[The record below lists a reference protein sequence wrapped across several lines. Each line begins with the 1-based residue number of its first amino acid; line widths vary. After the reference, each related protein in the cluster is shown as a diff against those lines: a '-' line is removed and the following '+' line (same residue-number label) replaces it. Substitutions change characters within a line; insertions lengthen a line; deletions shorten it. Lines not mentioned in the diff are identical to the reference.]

1 MNSHGLGL
9 ALYSVAQLVAVSLYW
24 FVRSVDREWGNV
36 QQFIGHLGPAAF
48 LVAAG
53 AVTMFYR
60 NNLVALTRREA
71 WLATIGGAAYILGD
85 TFVMHPPFGVFDGA
99 GVAEQQHVS
108 IMWVIFVLGIS
119 LFVLLRKPELG
130 IPTSAYFVVGVAV
143 VILIF
148 SQHPQ
153 HTAAGATAHTA
164 TLILLGLAGL
174 FRVLGKMVE
183 YAILMIVTGF
193 VFFSAQMGFAMYAD
207 MAGRDGGAWV
217 AMWAAFGLASAT
229 GYLAMVRPAESARD

>member
-1 MNSHGLGL
+1 MNSQSLRVT
-9 ALYSVAQLVAVSLYW
+9 LYSLVQITAASLFWY
-24 FVRSVDREWGNV
+24 VRSVDREWGNV
-36 QQFIGHLGPAAF
+36 QQFFGHLGPAAF

-53 AVTMFYR
+53 AVTLFYR
-60 NNLVALTRREA
+60 NSLVALTWREA
-71 WLATIGGAAYILGD
+71 WLATVGGAAYILGD
-85 TFVMHPPFGVFDGA
+85 TFVMHAPFGVFDGA

-108 IMWVIFVLGIS
+108 IMFVIFVLGIS
-119 LFVLLRKPELG
+119 LFVLLRKPDLV

-153 HTAAGATAHTA
+153 HSAAGGTAHMA
-164 TLILLGLAGL
+164 TLILLGLAAL
-174 FRVLGKMVE
+174 FRMLGKMVE

-229 GYLAMVRPAESARD
+229 GYLAMVRPAASDGD